1 MTEQQM
7 QEQIASLKIRLFDI
21 GEQYTALET
30 QATQFQQALVQIAS
44 ILHIA
49 GENVQLQD
57 VIDAVR
63 QVAPVLETVEPKE
76 ELLVEAPE
84 AE

>member
-7 QEQIASLKIRLFDI
+7 QEQIASLKIRLFDM
-21 GEQYTALET
+21 GEQYAALEA
-30 QATQFQQALVQIAS
+30 QAGQFQQALVQIAG
-44 ILHIA
+44 LLGVT
-49 GENVQLQD
+49 GESVQLQD
-57 VIDAVR
+57 VIEAVR
-63 QVAPVLETVEPKE
+63 VYAPVQETADEQ

>member
-21 GEQYTALET
+21 GEQYAALEA
-30 QATQFQQALVQIAS
+30 QAGQFQQALVQIAG
-44 ILHIA
+44 LLGVT
-49 GENVQLQD
+49 GESVQLQD
-57 VIDAVR
+57 VIEAVR
-63 QVAPVLETVEPKE
+63 VYAPVQETADEQ